1 MDKFI
6 DNILLFILK
15 IFWYLT
21 LTSIAV
27 IIVIM
32 IVLLSPI
39 YLIYLIKEWITDIF

>member
-15 IFWYLT
+15 ILWYCSL
-21 LTSIAV
+21 IAISVV
-27 IIVIM
+27 IIIM

-39 YLIYLIKEWITDIF
+39 YLIYLIKEWITDKL